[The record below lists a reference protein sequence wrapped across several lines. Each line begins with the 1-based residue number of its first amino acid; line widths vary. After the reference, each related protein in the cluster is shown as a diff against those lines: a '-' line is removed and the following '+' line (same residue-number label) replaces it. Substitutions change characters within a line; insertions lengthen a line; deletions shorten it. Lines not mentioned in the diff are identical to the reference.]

1 MPKKFFNEIDTR
13 EAQYFR
19 RLRLKC
25 SRTLTEEQIADAWRT
40 AMKNSESNEDSV
52 FINAAR

>member
-1 MPKKFFNEIDTR
+1 MPKKFYTEIDTR

-52 FINAAR
+52 FINLAR